1 MKIKRTRYHGN
12 LWLIAPDA
20 ARKLAYEWHSG
31 QASALYALA
40 SSGLL
45 IDPVRAGQE
54 VQECIAHPT
63 NSPRQVKELRWLDD
77 FIAERVVRTT
87 PGARWPH
94 YAAPWAGKEWV

>member
-1 MKIKRTRYHGN
+1 MKIKRTRYRGN
-12 LWLIAPDA
+12 VWLIPPEA
-20 ARKLAYEWHSG
+20 ARELAYDWHSG

-45 IDPVRAGQE
+45 VDLIRVGQE
-54 VQECIAHPT
+54 IQECIEFQT
-63 NSPRQVKELRWLDD
+63 NDDKQVKELRWLND
-77 FIAERVVRTT
+77 FIAERAQRTA

>member
-1 MKIKRTRYHGN
+1 MKIKRIRYRGS

-54 VQECIAHPT
+54 IQECIEFQT
-63 NSPRQVKELRWLDD
+63 NDDKQVKELRWLND
-77 FIAERVVRTT
+77 FIAERVQRTA